1 MSTWVVFTTGKLDFS
16 SGSEDLDW
24 EKDCKN
30 EPAKAIL
37 LHVAFS
43 LKVKG
48 CIQEKRRAC
57 VLALQTKVM
66 LSVLET
72 WN

>member
-1 MSTWVVFTTGKLDFS
+1 VSTWVVFTIRKVDFS
-16 SGSEDLDW
+16 AGSEDLNW

-30 EPAKAIL
+30 QPAKAIL

-48 CIQEKRRAC
+48 CIQEKKIRAC
-57 VLALQTKVM
+57 VLSPSKKGYAICP
-66 LSVLET
+66 
-72 WN
+72 